1 MKTHLSTST
10 HRVDNFIC
18 IDRRKKNCI
27 IVLNTYKT
35 SNIYSKTVRTF
46 SPELCSIIV
55 NYIERNRLADYL
67 FYQEVEFGLGKFITD
82 MNKKINIDQGI
93 NYIRHS
99 KISEFLHKLDIT
111 PVMRSQFS
119 VDCMHSESMQ
129 QKYRRGVLDPN
140 LKVLCDK

>member
-111 PVMRSQFS
+111 PEMRSQFS
-119 VDCMHSESMQ
+119 VDCMHSESINRNTVEG
-129 QKYRRGVLDPN
+129 YLTRT
-140 LKVLCDK
+140 